1 MDKSAT
7 LTEIASLSIEDRIDL
22 VEAIWDTI
30 AAAPE
35 ELKLTAA
42 QKRELE
48 RRQETHAAN
57 PDNVVPWEEVKARAL
72 ARIG

>member
-1 MDKSAT
+1 MSAT
-7 LTEIASLSIEDRIDL
+7 LTEIASLSIENRIHL

-30 AAAPE
+30 AAEPD

-48 RRQETHAAN
+48 WRLKAHTADPE
-57 PDNVVPWEEVKARAL
+57 NVVPWEEVKSQALPRANK
-72 ARIG
+72 